1 MVDKIAGGPL
11 VQAEDVPEEAAPVPQ
26 DKRLANATLIGLAN
40 AEVDAEGVVQ
50 SLGDALPFTYRIERE
65 ALVLRNDDASVV
77 IGWGLVKAFRAALG
91 ELDARENTR
100 LAWRYRDEQG

>member
-1 MVDKIAGGPL
+1 MVEKIAGGPL
-11 VQAEDVPEEAAPVPQ
+11 VQAPEEAAPVAK

-91 ELDARENTR
+91 ELDARESTR